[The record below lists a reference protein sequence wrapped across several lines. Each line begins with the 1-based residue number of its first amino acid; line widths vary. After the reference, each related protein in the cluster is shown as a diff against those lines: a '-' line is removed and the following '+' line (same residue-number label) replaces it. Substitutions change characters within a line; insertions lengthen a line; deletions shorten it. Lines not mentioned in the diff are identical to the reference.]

1 MKKILLSICC
11 CLMAVAAY
19 AQSYTENITVDVN
32 DNVANQGKKTIEV
45 KRNGDGTCDFTLPNF
60 IMADAT
66 SATELAT
73 LRSPISLWPTLPLR
87 FP

>member
-32 DNVANQGKKTIEV
+32 DNVANQGK
-45 KRNGDGTCDFTLPNF
+45 R
-60 IMADAT
+60 
-66 SATELAT
+66 
-73 LRSPISLWPTLPLR
+73 PLR
-87 FP
+87 